1 MTAPRDTLICEQLAA
16 LTSTIASSPLPS
28 EIISE
33 TRLCFLDF
41 LASTGAAPLTPMITE
56 TAAIFGAGSAVLLH
70 GGAGMSVAGATFAH
84 SFLSTVEDI
93 DDAHELASG
102 MHLSATVFPAIFSF
116 AQAQGCTKARFLRA
130 VLAGYEVA
138 GRLSRSMD
146 NGLRARGFHATG
158 AIGPFAACAAVCV
171 LKGLTQKQMEHAFGI
186 AASGAGGLFAFL
198 KKGADSRH
206 LHAATASLAGLAAAM
221 AAGHGATG
229 PLTAFEGPDGFIGPY
244 AETCDTSII
253 FSRSPGSDQPFEIL
267 NAYHKKFSACG
278 HAIPGLTLALE
289 LRNVHHP
296 STSKIASIQIFGY
309 PASAK
314 LTNFPVKTVSEAKF
328 SLPIAF
334 TLAYLYGDVS
344 PVEMTMEVITRQE
357 VQNMAQK
364 ISVHERSEHTRR
376 FPACRSG
383 SIRVTY
389 TDNTVLTL
397 STETPIGMKGNR
409 LSLEEVLSKFGR
421 FATPVLG
428 QARADTVIG
437 AVQQLDD
444 SKTIFWDLKNPTSA

>member
-1 MTAPRDTLICEQLAA
+1 
-16 LTSTIASSPLPS
+16 
-28 EIISE
+28 
-33 TRLCFLDF
+33 
-41 LASTGAAPLTPMITE
+41 
-56 TAAIFGAGSAVLLH
+56 
-70 GGAGMSVAGATFAH
+70 
-84 SFLSTVEDI
+84 
-93 DDAHELASG
+93 
-102 MHLSATVFPAIFSF
+102 
-116 AQAQGCTKARFLRA
+116 
-130 VLAGYEVA
+130 
-138 GRLSRSMD
+138 
-146 NGLRARGFHATG
+146 
-158 AIGPFAACAAVCV
+158 
-171 LKGLTQKQMEHAFGI
+171 
-186 AASGAGGLFAFL
+186 
-198 KKGADSRH
+198 
-206 LHAATASLAGLAAAM
+206 
-221 AAGHGATG
+221 
-229 PLTAFEGPDGFIGPY
+229 
-244 AETCDTSII
+244 
-253 FSRSPGSDQPFEIL
+253 
-267 NAYHKKFSACG
+267 
-278 HAIPGLTLALE
+278 LE